1 MQPIIAFFLSFYEL
15 KFQAHWIRNSPILS
29 PMLDQIKMTSHLHW
43 GILRGKEGKVKPV
56 IPLFGWDIKNGFF
69 SIFSFVLCGLFHFP
83 HWEQIIFLPLFY
95 RNIKKKEYN
104 YSSNK
109 LYVALVE
116 KKQNVEYWEGN
127 LVHLSEHETWTVVHK
142 LANWRV
148 PRHQE
153 IKNTLYIA
161 YSSTSYGSIPTG
173 HPLGSGNVSC
183 KPIYLTCFK

>member
-1 MQPIIAFFLSFYEL
+1 MLSFFLSMSLSFRHTG
-15 KFQAHWIRNSPILS
+15 FWNSPILS

-161 YSSTSYGSIPTG
+161 YSSTSYGPIPTG